1 MAQLFGV
8 IGALAGV
15 SLGAAWWTAE
25 IDVREDPP
33 AVICPGGW
41 VAACERV
48 PGGLE

>member
-25 IDVREDPP
+25 IDVR
-33 AVICPGGW
+33 W